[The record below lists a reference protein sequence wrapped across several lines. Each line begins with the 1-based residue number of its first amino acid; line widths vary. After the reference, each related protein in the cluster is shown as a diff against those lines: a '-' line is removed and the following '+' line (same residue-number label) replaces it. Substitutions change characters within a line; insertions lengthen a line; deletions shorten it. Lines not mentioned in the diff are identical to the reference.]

1 EYELGNQKKR
11 HISTLVLRG
20 ENSENTAMAK
30 LVGLPLAIGVK
41 NILLGNIKSKGVLIP
56 ITAEI
61 YEPVMKELGELG
73 VSFMSTD
80 IDLESFNEYFSEE
93 R

>member
-1 EYELGNQKKR
+1 
-11 HISTLVLRG
+11 
-20 ENSENTAMAK
+20 
-30 LVGLPLAIGVK
+30 LPLAIGVK

-73 VSFMSTD
+73 VSFSSTD
-80 IDLESFNEYFSEE
+80 VDLESFNEYFSEE